1 MSIEFV
7 TLVWFVSLS
16 CIVKCGDPMGHLQS
30 LGSHMP
36 PIKIDVIHTPPSP
49 QEFFDKYIKVNKPVV
64 IKGAAKVLSNFKT
77 WRDDDYLSEK
87 YGKWIAPTDLGK
99 FEAQIYGKIFE
110 MKFARFLRSYKKREL
125 CIIRDILPENPM
137 RDELSFIKSM
147 SCGGYQERIS
157 KVIFLFSSG
166 SAQSALHWD
175 MQENMHCLLDG
186 TKNWTIIHRKDRH
199 ILPKSDH
206 SSVYS
211 GIDPRSVDMYKYP
224 VMQDMPWY
232 QALIEAG
239 DCLFVP
245 NSAPHYVKSGD
256 SRNMAFSIWFDA
268 PRSLNL
274 TDCPENEA
282 DLPETAPIGHS
293 VISTL
298 ESVKAFL
305 YTMIDDRSDRLSVF
319 KFNKMVQ
326 AFGADEMTSSELRD
340 VLDSDKDGF
349 ITAEEIEALTDVTD
363 EMWPVFLFDTDE
375 YKEVENFSKSKQEKE
390 EL

>member
-1 MSIEFV
+1 MKIEFV

-16 CIVKCGDPMGHLQS
+16 CIVECGDPMGHLQP

-36 PIKIDVIHTPPSP
+36 PIKIDVIDSPPSP
-49 QEFFDKYIKVNKPVV
+49 QDFFDKYIKVNKPVV
-64 IKGAAKVLSNFKT
+64 IKGAAKVFSNYKT

-87 YGKWIAPTDLGK
+87 YGKWIALTELGK

-110 MKFARFLRSYKKREL
+110 MKFARFLRSYKKLEL

-137 RDELSFIKSM
+137 R
-147 SCGGYQERIS
+147 
-157 KVIFLFSSG
+157 
-166 SAQSALHWD
+166 ALHWD
-175 MQENMHCLLDG
+175 LQENMHCLLDG

>member
-1 MSIEFV
+1 MKMDFAFLLCLASVFCV
-7 TLVWFVSLS
+7 AKSD
-16 CIVKCGDPMGHLQS
+16 DPPGHLQP

-36 PIKIDVIHTPPSP
+36 PIKIDVIDTPPNP
-49 QEFFDKYIKVNKPVV
+49 QEFFDKYIKVNKPIV
-64 IKGAAKVLSNFKT
+64 IRGAAKVFSNFNT
-77 WRDDDYLSEK
+77 WRDDDYLREK
-87 YGKWIAPTDLGK
+87 YGKWIAPTEIGK
-99 FEAQIYGKIFE
+99 FEAQIYGEIVE

-125 CIIRDILPENPM
+125 CIIRDIVPKNPM

-147 SCGGYQERIS
+147 SCGGFQERIS

-175 MQENMHCLLDG
+175 MQENMHCMLDG

-199 ILPKSDH
+199 ILPETDYSP
-206 SSVYS
+206 VYS

-232 QALIEAG
+232 QASVEAG

-245 NSAPHYVKSGD
+245 NNAPHYVKSGD

-282 DLPETAPIGHS
+282 DLPDSVPIGQS
-293 VISTL
+293 VISDL

-305 YTMIDDRSDRLSVF
+305 YTMIDDRTDRLSVI
-319 KFNKMVQ
+319 KFTKMVH
-326 AFGADEMTSSELRD
+326 AFGADEETSSDLRD
-340 VLDSDKDGF
+340 VLDKDKDGF
-349 ITAEEIEALTDVTD
+349 ITEEEIEAITDVTD
-363 EMWPVFLFDTDE
+363 EMWSGLLDETDE
-375 YKEVENFSKSKQEKE
+375 YKEVEDFRKSKKEKD

>member
-99 FEAQIYGKIFE
+99 FEAQLYGKIFE

-206 SSVYS
+206 SPVYS

-245 NSAPHYVKSGD
+245 N
-256 SRNMAFSIWFDA
+256 
-268 PRSLNL
+268 
-274 TDCPENEA
+274 
-282 DLPETAPIGHS
+282 
-293 VISTL
+293 
-298 ESVKAFL
+298 KAFM
-305 YTMIDDRSDRLSVF
+305 YTMIDDRTDRLSVI
-319 KFNKMVQ
+319 KFTKMVH
-326 AFGADEMTSSELRD
+326 AFGVDEETSSDLRD
-340 VLDSDKDGF
+340 VLDKDKDGF
-349 ITAEEIEALTDVTD
+349 ITEEEIEAITDVTD
-363 EMWPVFLFDTDE
+363 EMWSGFLDETDE
-375 YKEVENFSKSKQEKE
+375 YKEVEDFRKSKKEKE